1 MRCVYER
8 TFYENPDNGYCV
20 ICYATEDPSVPTAAR
35 SKYSNGSVI
44 QFTAVGYRLPA
55 TDAVD
60 VELDGKWE
68 TGKYGMQLAVEN
80 FIELIPHTKE
90 GIIGYLGS
98 GLIKGIGPGIAKSI
112 VAKFGLNTLD
122 ILDNNPDRL
131 VEIRGISEKKL
142 VKIKASYSE
151 SRAIRDIVAYL
162 SPFGITVKK
171 AVKIHNEFGAQA
183 MDVLKTRPFA
193 LCTISGFGFKTV
205 DAIARKAA
213 CRPNDPMRIRGAV
226 LFTLDESMSAGHL
239 YLYKTDLRDMALILL
254 NDGYPQPVVM
264 QPEINAEL
272 LRMVTD
278 GTLLAEDGNVYKP
291 DNFYAES
298 DAAKR
303 IAGLLNE
310 KPPNLHIEKE
320 LLKVQADLKITLS
333 LKQAEAV
340 KHCFT
345 HNLSVI
351 TGGPGTGK
359 TTVLKVVLEVYK
371 RTCKKT
377 VLLAAPTGRAA
388 RRMAES
394 TGFVHACTLHSA
406 LGLTSDDY
414 GVSTEPLDTDFVI
427 VDEFSMVDMR
437 LARQL
442 FCRIKAGTK
451 VLLVGDA
458 DQLPSI
464 GAGNVFRELIG
475 CGRIPTTVLD
485 VVYRQSEGSRIA
497 VNAHLIREGQAVK
510 IYKEPL
516 TGRIKYRDLLN
527 YGDDFQFIPCE
538 TAEDAAQIVERLY
551 VGEISEHGIE
561 NVQILSPFR
570 SRTEACVDALNKD
583 IRELVNPQSVLAPEL
598 KIGKRVYRLGDRVMQ
613 VKNKG
618 DVSNGDVGIITA
630 VNVSDD
636 NDSTVTITFSYE
648 RVVEYAAEDLD
659 IIELA
664 YAMTIHKSQGS
675 EYHTVIIPLL
685 KSFYVML
692 RRNLIY
698 TAITRA
704 KKRVIL
710 VGERQALYTAISRND
725 IDRRNTLLGQRIQNS
740 LERLRA
746 GPKKEPEPEQLRIT
760 S

>member
-20 ICYATEDPSVPTAAR
+20 ICYATEDISVPAAAR
-35 SKYSNGSVI
+35 STYSKGNSI
-44 QFTAVGYRLPA
+44 RFTAVGYRLPA

-68 TGKYGMQLAVEN
+68 TGKYGMQLAVES
-80 FIELIPHTKE
+80 FSELIPHTKE
-90 GIIGYLGS
+90 GIVGYLSS

-112 VAKFGLNTLD
+112 VAKFGLNALD
-122 ILDNNPDRL
+122 ILDSNPGRL
-131 VEIRGISEKKL
+131 TEIRGISEKKL
-142 VKIKASYSE
+142 EKIKASYSE

-171 AVKIHNEFGAQA
+171 AVKIHHEFGAQT

-213 CRPNDPMRIRGAV
+213 CSPNDPMRIRGAV
-226 LFTLDESMSAGHL
+226 LFMLDESMAAGHL
-239 YLYKTDLRDMALILL
+239 YLYKTDLRDMALALL
-254 NDGYPQPVVM
+254 NDGYPQPVVT

-278 GTLLAEDGNVYKP
+278 GTLLAEGGNVYKP
-291 DNFYAES
+291 DNLYAES
-298 DAAKR
+298 DAADR
-303 IAGLLNE
+303 IAMLLNE
-310 KPPNLHIEKE
+310 KPPNLHIDKE

-340 KHCFT
+340 KNCFA
-345 HNLSVI
+345 NNVSVI

-371 RTCKKT
+371 RICRKT
-377 VLLAAPTGRAA
+377 VLLSAPTGRAA

-394 TGFVHACTLHSA
+394 TGYPHACTLHSA
-406 LGLTSDDY
+406 LGLVSDDS
-414 GVSTEPLDTDFVI
+414 GVSDEPLETDFVI

-437 LARQL
+437 LTRQL
-442 FCRIKAGTK
+442 FCRIKPGTK
-451 VLLVGDA
+451 VLLVGDC

-464 GAGNVFRELIG
+464 GAGNVFRELYG

-485 VVYRQSEGSRIA
+485 VVYRQSDTSRIA
-497 VNAHLIREGQAVK
+497 VNAHIINDGGKALR
-510 IYKEPL
+510 
-516 TGRIKYRDLLN
+516 

-551 VGEISEHGIE
+551 IGEISAHGIE

-570 SRTEACVDALNKD
+570 SRTEACVDALNKE
-583 IRELVNPQSVLAPEL
+583 IRELVNPQSILTPEL

-636 NDSTVTITFSYE
+636 NDSTVAIAFSDE
-648 RVVEYAAEDLD
+648 RVVEYGSEELD
-659 IIELA
+659 VIELA

-675 EYHTVIIPLL
+675 EYHTVIIPLM

-710 VGERQALYTAISRND
+710 VGERQALYTAIGRND

-740 LERLRA
+740 LDRLRA
-746 GPKKEPEPEQLRIT
+746 GPNKEPEPKQLRLT
-760 S
+760 K

>member
-8 TFYENPDNGYCV
+8 TFYENHDNGYSV
-20 ICYATEDPSVPTAAR
+20 VCYATEDPSVPPAAR
-35 SKYSNGSVI
+35 SKYSSGNI
-44 QFTAVGYRLPA
+44 IRFTAVGYRLPA

-68 TGKYGMQLAVEN
+68 TGKYGMQFAVEN
-80 FIELIPHTKE
+80 FVELIPHTKE
-90 GIIGYLGS
+90 GIIGYLSS

-112 VAKFGLNTLD
+112 VAKFGLNALD

-131 VEIRGISEKKL
+131 VEIRGISTQKL
-142 VKIKASYSE
+142 EKIKAFYSE
-151 SRAIRDIVAYL
+151 SRAIRDIVTYL
-162 SPFGITVKK
+162 SPFGITVRK
-171 AVKIHNEFGAQA
+171 AIKIHNEFGGQT
-183 MDVLKTRPFA
+183 MDVLKTRPFE

-205 DAIARKAA
+205 DAIARKSA
-213 CRPNDPMRIRGAV
+213 CSLNDPMRIRGAA
-226 LFTLDESMSAGHL
+226 LFILDESMSAGHL
-239 YLYKTDLRDMALILL
+239 YLFKTELRDKALTLL
-254 NDGYPQPVVM
+254 NDGYPQTVVT
-264 QPEINAEL
+264 QSEVNAEL
-272 LRMVTD
+272 LMMVSS
-278 GTLLAEDGNVYKP
+278 GKLLAEDGNVYKP
-291 DNFYAES
+291 DNLYAES
-298 DAAKR
+298 DAANR
-303 IAGLLNE
+303 ISKLLNE
-310 KPPNLHIEKE
+310 KPPNLQIEKE
-320 LLKVQADLKITLS
+320 LLKVQADLSITLS

-340 KHCFT
+340 KNCFA
-345 HNLSVI
+345 HNLSII

-371 RTCKKT
+371 RVCKSN

-394 TGFVHACTLHSA
+394 TGYSHASTLHSA

-414 GVSTEPLDTDFVI
+414 GVSSEPLETDFVI

-442 FCRIKAGTK
+442 FCRIRTGTK

-475 CGRIPTTVLD
+475 CGCIPVTVLD
-485 VVYRQSEGSRIA
+485 VIYRQAEVSRIA
-497 VNAHLIREGQAVK
+497 INAHHINKGIIWERDALNIRK
-510 IYKEPL
+510 S
-516 TGRIKYRDLLN
+516 LLQ
-527 YGDDFQFIPCE
+527 YGDDFEFIPCE
-538 TAEDAAQIVERLY
+538 TADAAARIVERLY

-583 IRELVNPQSVLAPEL
+583 IRELVNPQSALATEL

-613 VKNKG
+613 VKNRG

-636 NDSTVTITFSYE
+636 NDPTVTITFSDE
-648 RVVEYAAEDLD
+648 RVAEYAAEDLD

-710 VGERQALYTAISRND
+710 VGERQALYTAVGRND

-740 LERLRA
+740 LHRLSAR
-746 GPKKEPEPEQLRIT
+746 PKKEPEPKQLRFT